1 MKNPDGSG
9 ERLLYS
15 GFHAEGPTWAPN
27 GRVIMFFQD
36 PGGNDGPRL
45 MSIDIWGRNLL
56 TIPTESY
63 ASDPAWSALRT

>member
-1 MKNPDGSG
+1 
-9 ERLLYS
+9 
-15 GFHAEGPTWAPN
+15 
-27 GRVIMFFQD
+27 MFFQD

-63 ASDPAWSALRT
+63 ASDPAWSALRA